1 MIKKLIMLGSIFFLI
16 AGMLLLNNLH
26 DTSFQILNPVS
37 DVESEEL
44 CSSLEELE
52 RLEFSCLLCNDIRVP
67 LDDAEK
73 TFYISVDM
81 ENEEWEKLEFS
92 SGQSEFQILF
102 PENITENDKKS
113 VIAEGKKFPMLVYN
127 ETQWAMYY
135 ITFSGL
141 PLIDIETNEGFYNEN
156 ITGSVIFYDTDFTS
170 NGVVESGY
178 YGHLRGNTS
187 RMYPKK
193 GYKLNLTKDTVSQT
207 TVSNKE
213 SLFGMRKDNDWI
225 LYAMYNDE
233 SKIRDSLSIQIW
245 NLFGAKAVSKR
256 STYGTNLT
264 YVELFADNR
273 YCGLYGLMEPIDSKQ
288 LSLKSGDYLYK
299 RKNPAVLNAEIFAQ
313 AKDPQ
318 EEVLGFEIKEGT
330 LNENS
335 WEPLKELAELVTM
348 PREQLQSMDT
358 ELVDTDNAMRMWLFL
373 QIITG
378 HDQTAKN
385 MYYVAKYQEDGYK
398 FYFAPWDMDLTWGNV
413 SVGETN
419 PLFTAFE
426 PETVDD
432 RVYWETGD
440 WLIDLNYQGTKD
452 DVQKL
457 YEELRSTVLTDE
469 AVEQM
474 ILETDSLIRDSGA
487 YARDQERWP
496 ESAHTQDCGT
506 LLEYAKERLNF
517 LDKALADFGYFDD

>member
-1 MIKKLIMLGSIFFLI
+1 MIKKLIMLGSIFLLI
-16 AGMLLLNNLH
+16 AAMLLLGNLH
-26 DTSFQILNPVS
+26 DTSFQMLNSVS
-37 DVESEEL
+37 DVRYEKL
-44 CSSLEELE
+44 CRDLEEME
-52 RLEFSCLLCNDIRVP
+52 RLGFTCLLCNDIRVP
-67 LDDAEK
+67 FDDAEK

-81 ENEEWEKLEFS
+81 EDEEWERLEFF

-113 VIAEGKKFPMLVYN
+113 VIAQGKKFPMLVYN
-127 ETQWAMYY
+127 ETQWAIYY

-141 PLIDIETNEGFYNEN
+141 PLIDITTNEGFYNEN
-156 ITGSVIFYDTDFTS
+156 ITGNAVFYDTDFTS
-170 NGVVESGY
+170 GGVVESGY
-178 YGHLRGNTS
+178 CGHLRGNTS

-193 GYKLNLTKDTVSQT
+193 GYKLNLTKDTVSGT

-213 SLFGMRKDNDWI
+213 SLFGMRKDDDWI

-245 NLFGAKAVSKR
+245 NLFGARAVSQR

-288 LSLKSGDYLYK
+288 LSLKSEDYLYK
-299 RKNPAVLNAEIFAQ
+299 RKNPATLNAEILAQ
-313 AKDPQ
+313 AKDPLA
-318 EEVLGFEIKEGT
+318 EVLGFEIKEGT

-335 WEPLKELAELVTM
+335 WEPLEELAALVTM
-348 PREQLQSMDT
+348 PREQLQSSVT
-358 ELVDTDNAMRMWLFL
+358 ELVDTDSAMRMWLFM

-385 MYYVAKYQEDGYK
+385 MYYVAKYQGNGYK

-413 SVGETN
+413 SVGEEN

-452 DVQKL
+452 DMQKL
-457 YEELRSTVLTDE
+457 YRELRSTVLDDE
-469 AVEQM
+469 ALEQM
-474 ILETDSLIRDSGA
+474 ILETDGLIRDSGA
-487 YARDQERWP
+487 YERDWQRWP
-496 ESAHTQDCGT
+496 ESAHAKDCKT
-506 LLEYAKERLNF
+506 LLEYAIERLNF
-517 LDKALADFGYFDD
+517 LDNALVNFDYFDD